1 MDEIDSYISSQ
12 KETYTIKLLEIRN
25 LVKALMPTT
34 KESISYAMPV
44 FKYKHKYLIGYA
56 AFKNHMSLFPGS
68 EAIEAMQDDLRGYTV
83 SKGTIQFTEENPLSE
98 ELVKKIILICRDR
111 IDREMKT

>member
-1 MDEIDSYISSQ
+1 MDDIDTYISAQ
-12 KETYTIKLLEIRN
+12 KETYSIKLLEIRN
-25 LVKALMPTT
+25 LVKAYIPDIT
-34 KESISYAMPV
+34 EHFSYGMPV
-44 FKYKHKYLIGYA
+44 FTYKNKYLIGYA

-68 EAIEAMQDDLRGYTV
+68 EAIEAIQDDLQGYTV

-98 ELVKKIILICRDR
+98 EIVKKIISICRDR

>member
-1 MDEIDSYISSQ
+1 MDDIDTYISAQ
-12 KETYTIKLLEIRN
+12 KEANTIKLLEIRN
-25 LVKALMPTT
+25 LVKALVPDIT
-34 KESISYAMPV
+34 EHFSYGMPV
-44 FKYKHKYLIGYA
+44 FKYKNKYLIGYA

-68 EAIEAMQDDLRGYTV
+68 EAIEAIQDDLQGYTV

-98 ELVKKIILICRDR
+98 EIVKKIISICRDR